1 MDNLWMKAGDGTAIK
16 IGALRIF
23 TAMSENRKLTMDE
36 LGRMKPAEFHDAAK
50 TPLLFLLDDVR
61 SMNNVGSVFR
71 TADAFRLAGIYLC
84 GITPQPPHREIQ
96 KTALGATET
105 VEWKYEKSAI
115 ETVQLLKSQ
124 GYTIIC
130 AEQVERST
138 KLNDAKFSADAKYVI
153 VLGSEVDGV
162 NQEIIDLADFCIEIP
177 QVGTKHSLNI
187 AVAAGII
194 AWEAFRQLT

>member
-1 MDNLWMKAGDGTAIK
+1 MQ
-16 IGALRIF
+16 
-23 TAMSENRKLTMDE
+23 E
-36 LGRMKPAEFHDAAK
+36 LGRINPEEFRMSEK
-50 TPLLFLLDDVR
+50 TPVIFLLDDVR

-71 TADAFRLAGIYLC
+71 TADAFRLEGMYLC
-84 GITPQPPHREIQ
+84 GITPLPPHREIQ

-105 VEWKYEKSAI
+105 VAWTFEKDALAA
-115 ETVQLLKSQ
+115 VQSLKSR

-138 KLNDAKFSADAKYVI
+138 KLNEAKFKRDGKYVI

-162 NQEIIDLADFCIEIP
+162 SQEIINVADFCVEIP
-177 QVGTKHSLNI
+177 QAGTKHSLNI

-194 AWEAFRQLT
+194 GWEIYKQVRG

>member
-1 MDNLWMKAGDGTAIK
+1 
-16 IGALRIF
+16 
-23 TAMSENRKLTMDE
+23 MSENRKLSMNE
-36 LGRMKPAEFHDAAK
+36 LGRLNPGQFHSSQK

-71 TADAFRLAGIYLC
+71 TADAFRLEGIYLC

-96 KTALGATET
+96 KTALGATES
-105 VEWKYEKSAI
+105 VVWKYTQDAI
-115 ETVQLLKSQ
+115 AALKELKAS
-124 GYTIIC
+124 GYIIIC

-138 KLNDAKFSADAKYVI
+138 KLNEAKFSSDNKYVV

-162 NQEIIDLADFCIEIP
+162 NQEIINLADYCIEIP
-177 QVGTKHSLNI
+177 QAGTKHSLNI

-194 AWEAFRQLT
+194 AWEAFRQFKDSNI

>member
-1 MDNLWMKAGDGTAIK
+1 M
-16 IGALRIF
+16 
-23 TAMSENRKLTMDE
+23 EE
-36 LGRMKPAEFHDAAK
+36 LGRMQPEEFRSSDK
-50 TPLLFLLDDVR
+50 TPLIFLLDDVR

-71 TADAFRLAGIYLC
+71 TADAFRLEGIRLC

-105 VEWKYEKSAI
+105 VAWQYADDAVAAVRE
-115 ETVQLLKSQ
+115 LKAQ
-124 GYTIIC
+124 GYRIIC

-138 KLNDAKFSADAKYVI
+138 KLNNAKFLATEKYVI

-162 NQEIIDLADFCIEIP
+162 NQALIDLADYCVEIP

-187 AVAAGII
+187 SVAAGII
-194 AWEAFRQLT
+194 AWEAFRQFGNPKI

>member
-1 MDNLWMKAGDGTAIK
+1 
-16 IGALRIF
+16 
-23 TAMSENRKLTMDE
+23 MDE
-36 LGRMKPAEFHDAAK
+36 LNRMQPEEFRSAHK

-105 VEWKYEKSAI
+105 VEWKHETSAI
-115 ETVQLLKSQ
+115 DTVKALKAQ
-124 GYTIIC
+124 GYAIIC

-138 KLNDAKFSADAKYVI
+138 LLNDAKFAAHEKYVV

-162 NQEIIDLADFCIEIP
+162 SQEIINLADYCVEIP
-177 QVGTKHSLNI
+177 QAGTKHSLNI

-194 AWEAFRQLT
+194 GWEIYRQLIA

>member
-1 MDNLWMKAGDGTAIK
+1 M
-16 IGALRIF
+16 
-23 TAMSENRKLTMDE
+23 EE
-36 LGRMKPAEFHDAAK
+36 LGRMRPEEFRAAEK

-84 GITPQPPHREIQ
+84 GITPQPPHREIH

-105 VEWKYEKSAI
+105 VEWTHTPDAI
-115 ETVQLLKSQ
+115 AAVQGLKAN
-124 GYTIIC
+124 GYTIVC
-130 AEQVERST
+130 AEQVGQSI
-138 KLNDAKFSADAKYVI
+138 KLNEAKFSAAEKYAV

-162 NQEIIDLADFCIEIP
+162 QQEIINLADYCVEIP
-177 QVGTKHSLNI
+177 QAGTKHSLNI

-194 AWEAFRQLT
+194 GWEIYRQVSR

>member
-1 MDNLWMKAGDGTAIK
+1 M
-16 IGALRIF
+16 
-23 TAMSENRKLTMDE
+23 MSDNRKLTMDE
-36 LGRMKPAEFHDAAK
+36 LNRMQPDEFRSADK
-50 TPLLFLLDDVR
+50 TPLFFLLDDVR

-105 VEWKYEKSAI
+105 VEWQHEASAV
-115 ETVQLLKSQ
+115 ELVKALKAQ
-124 GYTIIC
+124 GYIIIC

-138 KLNDAKFSADAKYVI
+138 KLNDAKFSANEKYVI

-162 NQEIIDLADFCIEIP
+162 HQDIINLADYCVEIP
-177 QVGTKHSLNI
+177 QAGTKHSLNI

-194 AWEAFRQLT
+194 GWEAYRQMIP

>member
-1 MDNLWMKAGDGTAIK
+1 MNEL
-16 IGALRIF
+16 
-23 TAMSENRKLTMDE
+23 NRMNPE
-36 LGRMKPAEFHDAAK
+36 EFHSSEK

-71 TADAFRLAGIYLC
+71 TADAFRLEGIYLC

-96 KTALGATET
+96 KTALGATES
-105 VEWKYEKSAI
+105 VEWKYARDVIAAVKD
-115 ETVQLLKSQ
+115 LKNQ

-138 KLNDAKFSADAKYVI
+138 KLNNAEFNSSKKYVV

-162 NQEIIDLADFCIEIP
+162 NQEIINLADYCIEIP
-177 QVGTKHSLNI
+177 QAGTKHSLNI
-187 AVAAGII
+187 AVAAGIV
-194 AWEAFRQLT
+194 AWEAFRQLH

>member
-1 MDNLWMKAGDGTAIK
+1 
-16 IGALRIF
+16 
-23 TAMSENRKLTMDE
+23 MSENRKLTMEE
-36 LGRMKPAEFHDAAK
+36 LGRMQPEEFRASEK

-96 KTALGATET
+96 KTALGATES
-105 VEWKYEKSAI
+105 VEWKYIQSALD
-115 ETVQLLKSQ
+115 TVKELKTQ
-124 GYTIIC
+124 GFTVIC

-138 KLNDAKFSADAKYVI
+138 KLNEATFTATDKYVV

-162 NQEIIDLADFCIEIP
+162 NQEIIDIADYCVEIP

-187 AVAAGII
+187 SVAAGII
-194 AWEAFRQLT
+194 AWEVFRQTSIEN

>member
-1 MDNLWMKAGDGTAIK
+1 MNG
-16 IGALRIF
+16 
-23 TAMSENRKLTMDE
+23 NRKLNMDE
-36 LGRMKPAEFHDAAK
+36 LNRLNPDEFHSSEK

-96 KTALGATET
+96 KTALGATES
-105 VEWKYEKSAI
+105 VVWKYAPDAI
-115 ETVQLLKSQ
+115 AIVKDLKAN
-124 GYTIIC
+124 GHTIIC

-138 KLNDAKFSADAKYVI
+138 KLNKAKFSSDKKYVV

-162 NQEIIDLADFCIEIP
+162 NQEIINLADYCIEIP
-177 QVGTKHSLNI
+177 QAGTKHSLNI

-194 AWEAFRQLT
+194 AWEAYRQFENSKI